1 MRSAPQDVKVFGV
14 QDRRSR
20 DAARLPWVVRWS
32 ADGRQRSK
40 AFRTKAEGERY
51 RFALLQAQHHG
62 DRFDDQTGVPVS
74 WRPATNDLPVQVW
87 ARRWLAEQWAEWQPR
102 TRDSAVEALARF
114 IPLVAADNAAAA
126 PPALRAHLS
135 ATLRPGA
142 DVRAGDPTERWLGRW
157 CLRLG
162 QLDRARLAVVDQQ
175 LGVGDNGQPLS
186 AWTASRYRKVSRACI
201 RRAVELDV
209 LPADPWPPAP
219 QGRAR
224 RKAVRTRKAVDVRAL
239 PDPST
244 MAKALAAIVT
254 HQPASRMYQAMT
266 AVAYYAGL
274 RPSEV
279 VMLRASCVDLPPTG
293 WGTIEVR
300 EADISFD
307 QPGEPKTGPR
317 SVPIPPQLVLVL
329 RRWLD
334 ARDLGRDDLLFRTR
348 SGGRPSAS
356 NWARAWKRALRGV
369 GHDPLRVYDCRHAAA
384 TTWLRA
390 GVPLGEVAAR
400 MGHSVE
406 TLVSTY
412 VGALEGDRAIANQRI
427 DSVLAASLA
436 S

>member
-1 MRSAPQDVKVFGV
+1 
-14 QDRRSR
+14 
-20 DAARLPWVVRWS
+20 
-32 ADGRQRSK
+32 
-40 AFRTKAEGERY
+40 
-51 RFALLQAQHHG
+51 
-62 DRFDDQTGVPVS
+62 
-74 WRPATNDLPVQVW
+74 
-87 ARRWLAEQWAEWQPR
+87 
-102 TRDSAVEALARF
+102 
-114 IPLVAADNAAAA
+114 VAADNAAAA

-219 QGRAR
+219 RGRAR

-307 QPGEPKTGPR
+307 QPGEPKDRATVGADTSP
-317 SVPIPPQLVLVL
+317 
-329 RRWLD
+329 
-334 ARDLGRDDLLFRTR
+334 TR
-348 SGGRPSAS
+348 SR
-356 NWARAWKRALRGV
+356 
-369 GHDPLRVYDCRHAAA
+369 
-384 TTWLRA
+384 
-390 GVPLGEVAAR
+390 
-400 MGHSVE
+400 
-406 TLVSTY
+406 
-412 VGALEGDRAIANQRI
+412 
-427 DSVLAASLA
+427 AASLA
-436 S
+436 RRAGSRQGRFALPHPLGRPTLGIELGTGVEACAAGSRPRSAAGLRLSPRRGHHLAASSGATGRGCGTHGPQCRDTRLHLRWRSRGRQSYR